1 MLALERCWGQRGR
14 PVAVRDAVG
23 RARRAGPWAIA
34 RLRAPGNQALCPWCG
49 RALDEFKGVARQL
62 RELAGEEATV
72 PAGLVSNVMR
82 AVGEHAAAA
91 RAALTPPSGTL
102 RVVRPMLLSEG
113 RGATWV
119 ADRLVARTGRRIAEA
134 TPGVRAV
141 VGRGG
146 VAVAVGEQ
154 GVIVALRLMIDC
166 DRVVPEVAGAVRAA
180 VLDAVE
186 GQIGLPVF
194 AINVLVD
201 GVTATSHRRASVTF
215 RTRRRSVAK
224 SAQIVGP
231 YSGAG
236 SSKE

>member
-1 MLALERCWGQRGR
+1 MAEFVEQARGR
-14 PVAVRDAVG
+14 SRG
-23 RARRAGPWAIA
+23 C
-34 RLRAPGNQALCPWCG
+34 APRGNQALCPWCG

-119 ADRLVARTGRRIAEA
+119 ADRLLIARTGRRIAEA

-146 VAVAVGEQ
+146 VVVAVGEQ
-154 GVIVALRLMIDC
+154 GVIVALRLMIDY
-166 DRVVPEVAGAVRAA
+166 DRVVPEVAGAVRAV

-201 GVTATSHRRASVTF
+201 GVTATSLETA
-215 RTRRRSVAK
+215 
-224 SAQIVGP
+224 GP
-231 YSGAG
+231 V
-236 SSKE
+236 

>member
-1 MLALERCWGQRGR
+1 
-14 PVAVRDAVG
+14 
-23 RARRAGPWAIA
+23 
-34 RLRAPGNQALCPWCG
+34 
-49 RALDEFKGVARQL
+49 
-62 RELAGEEATV
+62 
-72 PAGLVSNVMR
+72 MR
-82 AVGEHAAAA
+82 AVGEHAPAP

-119 ADRLVARTGRRIAEA
+119 ADRLLIARTGRRIAEA

-146 VAVAVGEQ
+146 VVVAVGEQ
-154 GVIVALRLMIDC
+154 GVIVALRLMIDY
-166 DRVVPEVAGAVRAA
+166 DRVVPEVAGAVRAV

-201 GVTATSHRRASVTF
+201 GVTATSRRDRRASVTF

-224 SAQIVGP
+224 STEIVGP
-231 YSGAG
+231 YLMGRPW
-236 SSKE
+236 KE

>member
-1 MLALERCWGQRGR
+1 MSSKESRVSCVSW
-14 PVAVRDAVG
+14 
-23 RARRAGPWAIA
+23 
-34 RLRAPGNQALCPWCG
+34 
-49 RALDEFKGVARQL
+49 
-62 RELAGEEATV
+62 AGEEATV

-201 GVTATSHRRASVTF
+201 GVTATSRRDRRASVTF